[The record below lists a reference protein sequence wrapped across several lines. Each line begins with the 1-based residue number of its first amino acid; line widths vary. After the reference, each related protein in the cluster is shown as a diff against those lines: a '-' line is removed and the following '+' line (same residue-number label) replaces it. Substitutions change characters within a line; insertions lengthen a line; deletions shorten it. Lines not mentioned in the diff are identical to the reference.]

1 MSTDPFRQI
10 VDHLTEV
17 IWMLE
22 ADLESVV
29 YVNPAY
35 ESVVG
40 VTPDCDPAAVI
51 HPDNEREAR
60 EWLADIEADIADG
73 DPKAEYVLQVN
84 VGDGETERWLETVG
98 VPVFD
103 DEEMIGLAGIS
114 SDVTEYVER
123 ERQLEEQ
130 VERLDQFASMVSH
143 DLRNPLSVALSHLE
157 LMRAGNESASVETAI
172 DALERIETITDE
184 LLDLAQG
191 NGEIG
196 ERERVSLA
204 EVSQGAWENVD
215 TRSATMDVD
224 PAVTAEADPA
234 KLRTLF
240 ENLFRNA
247 VGHGGDNVTV
257 TVGPLEDVDGFFVAD
272 DGPGIDPSDHERV
285 FDHGYSTGYGGT
297 GVGLTI
303 VERIATAHGWGVSLI
318 ESENGGAR
326 FEFRDREPEGDL

>member
-40 VTPDCDPAAVI
+40 VTPECDPAAVI

-60 EWLADIEADIADG
+60 EWLAEIRADIADG
-73 DPKAEYVLQVN
+73 NPKREYVLQVN

-98 VPVFD
+98 VPIVED
-103 DEEMIGLAGIS
+103 GEMVGLAGIS

-191 NGEIG
+191 NGETG
-196 ERERVSLA
+196 ERERVSLT
-204 EVSQGAWENVD
+204 EVS
-215 TRSATMDVD
+215 R
-224 PAVTAEADPA
+224 
-234 KLRTLF
+234 
-240 ENLFRNA
+240 
-247 VGHGGDNVTV
+247 
-257 TVGPLEDVDGFFVAD
+257 
-272 DGPGIDPSDHERV
+272 GPGTT
-285 FDHGYSTGYGGT
+285 ST
-297 GVGLTI
+297 
-303 VERIATAHGWGVSLI
+303 A
-318 ESENGGAR
+318 AR
-326 FEFRDREPEGDL
+326 RRWTSIPQ